1 MRKDIPFLLAMGIQF
16 IVNAAIH
23 GDAALIVI
31 LDLESFETPYLYPRL
46 FSIEIKPLPP
56 TVCDFPF
63 PEPCPA
69 TQKNRPFELLSTLS
83 SLFQEKLQLF
93 FGMKIWRSVRH
104 RVQFNTVNGIS
115 ACYYPELPPTIEYRF
130 DLSQSVVDGLLRVSL
145 LLPPDLEP
153 FNFAPRNLINPV
165 GASKT
170 NELIPESR
178 GAINRA
184 KTFVLLCPPEIDFP
198 EICNFGIGPAWRFH
212 IWVEQFGFNRHSFTV
227 CRLLAGCFQ

>member
-1 MRKDIPFLLAMGIQF
+1 MSQSLVWMLSRQICVTKSCSKRSTKIDAVTLVFGVTHMRKDIPFLLAMGIQF

-153 FNFAPRNLINPV
+153 FNFAPRNLINARV
-165 GASKT
+165 KKF
-170 NELIPESR
+170 L
-178 GAINRA
+178 
-184 KTFVLLCPPEIDFP
+184 
-198 EICNFGIGPAWRFH
+198 
-212 IWVEQFGFNRHSFTV
+212 
-227 CRLLAGCFQ
+227 